1 MKPVFMYGTEVV
13 GFFNS
18 NKLCKSKEKTLH
30 DMYVSSP
37 LEKLNIHMCKYV
49 LGVGKRTS
57 NIATYGEL
65 GRYPLYIDTVLAIIK
80 YWLHINK
87 DAESDK
93 LIKDALQD
101 NHIMFQNKKDCWLS
115 CVYMILK
122 ECNLLRFFNNPQA
135 MTDST

>member
-1 MKPVFMYGTEVV
+1 
-13 GFFNS
+13 
-18 NKLCKSKEKTLH
+18 
-30 DMYVSSP
+30 MYVSSH

-49 LGVGKRTS
+49 LRVGKRTS

-87 DAESDK
+87 DAETDK

-101 NHIMFQNKKDCWLS
+101 NHVMFQNKKECWLS
-115 CVYMILK
+115 CVRGLVK
-122 ECNLLRFFNNPQA
+122 NN
-135 MTDST
+135 